1 MDKLAEF
8 EGSVTPSIL
17 RKDNPYRLD
26 LELKALSIRTGRV
39 VREYP
44 PDHQMNRSKEF
55 YEYDVFIDRTATE
68 NRPEGVILARNCLV
82 ASTFGGAGDFTRWRP
97 RVEPVSA
104 DLEFSNQEQ
113 HGYASRVLV
122 VFVDGSVHRAVII
135 GGTPHKL
142 SAEPDKGNEA
152 KGHHAI
158 MQFNGIRSE
167 VDDNGQLH
175 ITYNGKTDSKGATT
189 VLGNVAGSGLHLLSD
204 GSIKF
209 HTNSEEQFLFFD
221 HSSHSVSLQAH
232 NDLNV
237 KSSLGGLKVNT
248 VQQIDITA
256 TAGLIKTSSLGVHH
270 GLATD
275 AMVKGTTYRA
285 AETVKNTTEGAA
297 WATDSA
303 ANAALAAY
311 LGTAAAAWSAVG
323 PFMLMLDPTSTTTN
337 LSLAA
342 AAGAG
347 AALAACT
354 AAAAAE
360 TAAATAVST
369 FEGAAPSYLSIKNML
384 D

>member
-1 MDKLAEF
+1 MDQLSKY
-8 EGSVTPSIL
+8 EGSVTPSFL
-17 RKDNPYRLD
+17 KKDRSAALD
-26 LELKALSIRTGRV
+26 MEVKALSVRTGRV
-39 VREYP
+39 VKEYP
-44 PDHQMNRSKEF
+44 PSHSLNRSKLY
-55 YEYDVFIDRTATE
+55 YEYDVFIDRISTE
-68 NRPEGVILARNCLV
+68 NRSEGVILARNCMV
-82 ASTFGGAGDFTRWRP
+82 SSIFGGAGDFSRWRP
-97 RVEPVSA
+97 RVETINA
-104 DLEFSNQEQ
+104 EMDFTQELQ
-113 HGYASRVLV
+113 GYASRVLV
-122 VFVDGSVHRAVII
+122 VMVDGSVHKAII
-135 GGTPHKL
+135 VGGLPHGL
-142 SAEPDKGNEA
+142 STETDKGHEDL
-152 KGHHAI
+152 GHYSVH
-158 MQFNGIRSE
+158 QFNGVRTEI
-167 VDDNGQLH
+167 DNDGQLH
-175 ITYNGKTDSKGATT
+175 ITYKGKSDAQGNTS
-189 VLGNVAGSGLHLLSD
+189 VLPTVAGSGIHLTAD
-204 GSIKF
+204 GSIKLN
-209 HTNSEEQFLFFD
+209 TSGEEQFLFFD
-221 HSSHSVSLQAH
+221 HSSHAVSLQAH
-232 NDLNV
+232 NDINI
-237 KSSLGGLKVNT
+237 KSTLGGMKVNT
-248 VQQIDITA
+248 VQQIDINS

-297 WATDSA
+297 WASDSA

-369 FEGAAPSYLSIKNML
+369 FEGAAPTYLSIKNML